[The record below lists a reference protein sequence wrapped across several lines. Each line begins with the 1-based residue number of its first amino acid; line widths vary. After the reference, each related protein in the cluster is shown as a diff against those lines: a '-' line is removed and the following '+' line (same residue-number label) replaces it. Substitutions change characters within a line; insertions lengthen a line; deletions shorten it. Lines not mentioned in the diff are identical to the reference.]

1 VGLAA
6 HIGWDFVPR
15 ELPAHLHDLPI
26 ACMIYDG
33 VLAIYGG
40 WQSYTGRWTPI
51 RLKATAQQVTNG

>member
-1 VGLAA
+1 
-6 HIGWDFVPR
+6 
-15 ELPAHLHDLPI
+15 
-26 ACMIYDG
+26 MIYDG